1 MSVKLK
7 LKKTLQNGGWRKP
20 PQKGQIMEALLYYF
34 LLPLLGLLTVVL
46 VVLYIKMFKEDFG
59 DL

>member
-1 MSVKLK
+1 
-7 LKKTLQNGGWRKP
+7 
-20 PQKGQIMEALLYYF
+20 METLLYYF

-46 VVLYIKMFKEDFG
+46 VVLFIKMFIEDFG

>member
-1 MSVKLK
+1 
-7 LKKTLQNGGWRKP
+7 
-20 PQKGQIMEALLYYF
+20 METLLYYF
-34 LLPLLGLLTVVL
+34 LLPTLGLSTVVL

>member
-1 MSVKLK
+1 
-7 LKKTLQNGGWRKP
+7 
-20 PQKGQIMEALLYYF
+20 METLLYYF
-34 LLPLLGLLTVVL
+34 LLPTLGLLTVVL